1 MKLNVGVTKT
11 LASAISEL
19 NSDAGAPEHFMLYIS
34 TDYVFDGSSPPYK
47 PHDEANP
54 LNKYGKSKLAGE
66 QVMQAYN
73 SDGGIL
79 RVPILYG
86 KVESLKESAVTVL
99 FDALKQTDKPAK
111 MDDYQIRFPTLVDD
125 VAAVCSFIADKC
137 INDFSMTGIWH
148 WSSTEAMT
156 KYSMVCQMAEMFGL
170 PHSHLTP
177 NPNPP
182 AGTPRP
188 HNTALEC
195 SSLESMMPDGGASL
209 RTPFKQAVKQCL
221 QPFV

>member
-1 MKLNVGVTKT
+1 M
-11 LASAISEL
+11 
-19 NSDAGAPEHFMLYIS
+19 
-34 TDYVFDGSSPPYK
+34 
-47 PHDEANP
+47 
-54 LNKYGKSKLAGE
+54 
-66 QVMQAYN
+66 
-73 SDGGIL
+73 
-79 RVPILYG
+79 
-86 KVESLKESAVTVL
+86 L
-99 FDALKQTDKPAK
+99 FDALKQTGKPAK

-156 KYSMVCQMAEMFGL
+156 KYSMVYQMAEMFGL

-209 RTPFKQAVKQCL
+209 HTPFKQAVKQCL